1 MDEVT
6 RIREKVDIV
15 PFISEYIPLK
25 KAGRNFKCPC
35 PFHNEKSPS
44 FVVSP
49 ERQIWHCFGCGKGGD
64 VFTFLMEYEN
74 MEFVEA
80 LRFLAKKTGIQ
91 LSEKGFDPG
100 ISSKKDQI
108 YILNR
113 LALEFYHYLLTKH
126 NVGKTAFEYLIK
138 ERKLSPAIIDTFFL
152 GFSPNVGNALCNF
165 LINKK
170 KYTREDLIEAGLAT
184 YQNGRIVDFFRG
196 RIMFPLFDHR
206 DNVVGFAGRV
216 LKSVNMEGSKYINSR
231 DTLVYHK
238 GELFFG
244 LNIAK
249 DEIKKQEQA
258 IVVEGELD
266 VISCFMQGIRNVV
279 AIKGTAL
286 TEKQALLVGRF
297 APKVSLCLDMDSA
310 GFEATKRSLPILEKA
325 GLTTSVIVLA
335 DGKDPDDAAK
345 SNPNELK
352 KAIKQD
358 IGIYDFMLSK
368 FTAQFDKGTVE
379 GKKKIT
385 DQMLPLLSNI
395 QNEIVKEH
403 YIKKLSKEIDTSA
416 ESVLKQMEK
425 TQKNDK
431 SLTFQ
436 AAKKDKRERKE
447 IIEEYL
453 MALII
458 QSKDVKKFFDNMT
471 QVLGDY
477 KFDEPSYGKIV
488 EKLRECFSK
497 NETMKVEN
505 IASVLPSELTKT
517 FDIWMLLPIPK
528 FDGDDRYEDEIN
540 KMIQG
545 LKNIADKKNV
555 SEQWKNVQL

>member
-1 MDEVT
+1 MDEVS
-6 RIREKVDIV
+6 RVREKIDIV
-15 PFISEYIPLK
+15 SFISEYIPLK

-80 LRFLAKKTGIQ
+80 LRTLAKKAGIQ

-100 ISSKKDQI
+100 IASKKDKI

-126 NVGKTAFEYLIK
+126 NVGKIALDYLIR
-138 ERKLSPAIIDTFFL
+138 ERKLSLAVIDTFYL

-170 KYTREDLIEAGLAT
+170 KYTREDLIDAGLAM
-184 YQNGRIVDFFRG
+184 YQNGRLVDFFRG

-206 DNVVGFAGRV
+206 DNVVGFAARV
-216 LKSVNMEGSKYINSR
+216 LKSQDIEGSKYINSR
-231 DTLVYHK
+231 ETLVYHK

-249 DEIKKQEQA
+249 GEIKKIEQA

-266 VISCFMQGIRNVV
+266 VISCFMQGITNVV

-286 TEKQALLVGRF
+286 TEKQATLIGRF
-297 APKVSLCLDMDSA
+297 APKVSLCLDMDNA

-325 GLTTSVIVLA
+325 GLTTTVIVLPN
-335 DGKDPDDAAK
+335 GKDPDDAAK
-345 SNPNELK
+345 EDPIVFK
-352 KAIKQD
+352 KAVRDD
-358 IGIYDFMLSK
+358 IGIYDFMLSNFLEK
-368 FTAQFDKGTVE
+368 FDKGSVD
-379 GKKKIT
+379 GKKNIT
-385 DQMLPLLSNI
+385 DQMLPLILNI

-403 YIKKLSKEIDTSA
+403 YIKKLSREIDTSS
-416 ESVLKQMEK
+416 ESLFRQMDK
-425 TQKNDK
+425 VGKGNK
-431 SLTFQ
+431 SLTFA
-436 AAKKDKRERKE
+436 AAKKDKRGRKE
-447 IIEEYL
+447 TIEEYL
-453 MALII
+453 MALIM
-458 QSKDVKKFFDNMT
+458 QSGDTKKYFDKMA
-471 QVLGDY
+471 QVLEEY
-477 KFDEPSYGKIV
+477 EFEEPSYKKIID
-488 EKLRECFSK
+488 KIKDYFIK
-497 NETMKVEN
+497 NETANIEN
-505 IASVLPSELTKT
+505 LALALPSELTKT
-517 FDIWMLLPIPK
+517 FDIWMLLPLPK
-528 FDGDDRYEDEIN
+528 FENSDEYEEEID
-540 KMIQG
+540 KMIEQ
-545 LKNIADKKNV
+545 LKNIQDKKSV
-555 SEQWKNVQL
+555 SEHWKNLP